1 MIMIR
6 KDRVMWKVMY
16 KEGKREGRKE
26 GERARQELQRGEHS
40 PLKGKQS
47 KAFQEKKILSERAG
61 CKDL

>member
-1 MIMIR
+1 MIMIT

-16 KEGKREGRKE
+16 KEGKREVRKE
-26 GERARQELQRGEHS
+26 GERARQELQREHS

>member
-47 KAFQEKKILSERAG
+47 KAFQEKRF
-61 CKDL
+61 